1 MKESNLNEF
10 GVFMKPKEQQKK
22 INKRII
28 GYTRVSSKKQQDNY
42 SLEEQERDLREYAKN
57 NGYNLD
63 DEIIGGTYESASG
76 DFSRK
81 EFIKLLD
88 EVKKSKNKPF
98 AIAIK
103 FINRF
108 SRTGAGAISIVYE
121 LVEKMNVHLIE
132 TSSGL
137 CTENLKD
144 RSLIYRKLLEAN
156 EENQKRLELTLPGM
170 KTFLENGNWLGVAPF
185 GYTTYGKKVKD
196 YTHIREEQNIV
207 INDDGNVLK
216 DAWQWK
222 LQGERDFV
230 IIQMMAER
238 GVKITKQKLS
248 SIWRNPFYAGVLI
261 NKLIDAPVNGKWEPM
276 VTRQDFLKVNNL
288 IKPKEQVKY
297 DVGSFSN
304 QRPLARFL
312 ICKQCGRPLTGYEVK
327 SKGVHYYKCNTCSG
341 VSFNANSTKKSSAE
355 GLNDSFNDLLS
366 KIELKQ
372 EFIEP
377 LKMQVGK
384 MFDYLNGETRELYNS
399 LSSQNKELIKKS
411 EQLEEKYLFDGI
423 KKELY
428 EKHKLRIDDEI
439 NQNNQ
444 KIAELENKLS
454 NHSEYLDF
462 AISAS
467 QNLSK
472 HWASNV
478 YAVKDRIQRTVFPK
492 GLVIDPK
499 NRTYLTKNMNEL
511 FVLISSISADT
522 EGAENEKA
530 SISASLSY
538 QVAGTDELS
547 NIIEDYHLVVNLHNY
562 LKERRIVSE

>member
-1 MKESNLNEF
+1 MRASDLSDF

-57 NGYNLD
+57 NGYDLD

-207 INDDGNVLK
+207 INDDGKVLK

-248 SIWRNPFYAGVLI
+248 NIWRNPFYAGVLI
-261 NKLIDAPVNGKWEPM
+261 NKLIDAPVNGRWEPM
-276 VTRQDFLKVNNL
+276 VSHQDFLKVNNL
-288 IKPKEQVKY
+288 IKPLEQVKY
-297 DVGSFSN
+297 DVGSFNN

-327 SKGVHYYKCNTCSG
+327 SKGVHYYKCNTKTCTA
-341 VSFNANSTKKSSAE
+341 VSFNANTTRKSSTE
-355 GLNDSFNDLLS
+355 GLNDSFNELLS
-366 KIELKQ
+366 KIELRP

-377 LKMQVGK
+377 LKMQVIK
-384 MFDYLNGETRELYNS
+384 MFDYLNGETKESYKS
-399 LSSQNKELIKKS
+399 IISKNKELMMNLEK
-411 EQLEEKYLFDGI
+411 LEEKFLFGGYDDT
-423 KKELY
+423 
-428 EKHKLRIDDEI
+428 EKFNAFKSNFKDEI
-439 NQNNQ
+439 QKNNQ

-472 HWASNV
+472 YWASND
-478 YAVKDRIQRTVFPK
+478 YPVKDRIQRTVFPK

-511 FVLISSISADT
+511 FVLIRSISTDT
-522 EGAENEKA
+522 EGVEMKKA
-530 SISASLSY
+530 SKNTGLSLE
-538 QVAGTDELS
+538 VAGVGLEPTAFGL
-547 NIIEDYHLVVNLHNY
+547 
-562 LKERRIVSE
+562 